1 MRLLLVDDNALFL
14 DALRRMLELHD
25 FVVAGTAVNALEA
38 IALANE
44 LRPDVVLMDIRMP
57 GGSGI
62 EATRALRELDPKM
75 KIVMMTISD
84 EDESLFDAITA
95 GASGYLLK
103 SMSEEELLQTLDRM
117 EAGEAPLTT
126 GLTTRIMS
134 EFARRERISGKPAE
148 VPPGQLSE
156 RQTEIVKM
164 VAQGRTYPQIAGALG
179 LSEATIR
186 YHIGTISRQL
196 HLENRAQIIAWANRY
211 LAIE

>member
-1 MRLLLVDDNALFL
+1 
-14 DALRRMLELHD
+14 
-25 FVVAGTAVNALEA
+25 
-38 IALANE
+38 
-44 LRPDVVLMDIRMP
+44 
-57 GGSGI
+57 
-62 EATRALRELDPKM
+62 
-75 KIVMMTISD
+75 MT
-84 EDESLFDAITA
+84 ITA